1 VPRVPGDAVV
11 DGAASVARL
20 ALYLDG
26 TVETLAYCLA
36 ATGDNHKATR
46 VLDWYYRGA
55 GATQLVGTLKARTE
69 ICPSPASC
77 TRW

>member
-1 VPRVPGDAVV
+1 VPRVPGDAVM

-26 TVETLAYCLA
+26 TVETLAYFLA

-46 VLDWYYRGA
+46 VLDCIIGA
-55 GATQLVGTLKARTE
+55 RARTSWSA
-69 ICPSPASC
+69 P
-77 TRW
+77 